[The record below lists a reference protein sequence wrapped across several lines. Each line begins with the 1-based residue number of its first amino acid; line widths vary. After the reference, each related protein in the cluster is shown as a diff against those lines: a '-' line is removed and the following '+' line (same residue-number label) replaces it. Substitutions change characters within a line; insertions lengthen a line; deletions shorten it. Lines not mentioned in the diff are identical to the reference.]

1 MFPFSSVKVFSTT
14 GSEVLASEVCE
25 SLKPRLPDQLIPG
38 RELVL
43 SRSNVQRFSN
53 QNIQVQVDNVRG
65 HFVVVI
71 HTQVPPVNDGLIE
84 LFALLDAINNARPA
98 DVLLVFPY
106 MPYVRSDRKNKP
118 RISTMAH
125 RLAHILSVSFEIK
138 RVILL
143 DPHDSHIKH
152 YFNPVADEISAIY
165 LMINYLE
172 REFFNTVHKK
182 DSVVVFSD
190 PGSAT
195 RYKTVAYLLGLPTAY
210 VEKDRPDDSEKP
222 KFSKI
227 VGDVKGK
234 HCLLIDDE
242 ILTGSTAIGDAE
254 ILKSEGAVSVSM
266 LAVHPILRD
275 KELTQ
280 AQLIEKL
287 DRSLIE
293 RFIVTN
299 SIPQEPGIF
308 SSRFT
313 VLSIAPFLGEAIKRS
328 IVGQSLTELHKL
340 ESVKIYR

>member
-14 GSEVLASEVCE
+14 GSGGLADEICE
-25 SLKPRLPDQLIPG
+25 SLKPRLPDQLVPG
-38 RELVL
+38 GKLTL
-43 SRSNVQRFSN
+43 SRSDVKHFSN
-53 QNIQVQVDNVRG
+53 ENIQVQVDNVRG

-125 RLAHILSVSFEIK
+125 RLANILSVSFEIK

-165 LMINYLE
+165 LMIDYLE
-172 REFFNTVHKK
+172 REFFNTVQKK

-195 RYKTVAYLLGLPTAY
+195 RYKTVAYLLGLKTAY
-210 VEKDRPDDSEKP
+210 VEKDRPDDSETP

-227 VGDVKGK
+227 VGDVKEK

-242 ILTGSTAIGDAE
+242 ILTGGTAIGDAE
-254 ILKSEGAVSVSM
+254 ILKSEGAISINM

-275 KELTQ
+275 KDLAQAEL
-280 AQLIEKL
+280 IKKL
-287 DRSLIE
+287 DGSSIE

-299 SIPQEPGIF
+299 SIPQNPGIL
-308 SSRFT
+308 SSKFT

-328 IVGQSLTELHKL
+328 ILGQSLTELHRL

>member
-14 GSEVLASEVCE
+14 GSEVLATEICE

-38 RELVL
+38 GELVL
-43 SRSNVQRFSN
+43 GKTNIQRFSN
-53 QNIQVQVDNVRG
+53 ENIQVQVDNVRG

-106 MPYVRSDRKNKP
+106 MPYSRSDRKNKP

-125 RLAHILSVSFEIK
+125 RLAHILSVSFGIR

-152 YFNPVADEISAIY
+152 YFDPVADEISATY
-165 LMINYLE
+165 LLIDYLE
-172 REFFNTVHKK
+172 REIFNTLSKN

-190 PGSAT
+190 PGSAI
-195 RYKTVAYLLGLPTAY
+195 RYKNVAYLLRLSTAY
-210 VEKDRPDDSEKP
+210 IEKDRPDDSEKP
-222 KFSKI
+222 RFSKI
-227 VGDVKGK
+227 VGDVKNK
-234 HCLLIDDE
+234 TCLLIDDE
-242 ILTGSTAIGDAE
+242 ILTGATAIGDAQ
-254 ILKSEGAVSVSM
+254 ILKEEGAGSIIMV
-266 LAVHPILRD
+266 AVHIILRD
-275 KELTQ
+275 KEIPPDILVMNLTG
-280 AQLIEKL
+280 
-287 DRSLIE
+287 SSIE

-299 SIPQEPGIF
+299 SIPQKPGF
-308 SSRFT
+308 LTPKFN

-328 IVGQSLTELHKL
+328 ILGQSLTELHKR
-340 ESVKIYR
+340 ESVNLYR

>member
-14 GSEVLASEVCE
+14 GSEDLASEICE

-38 RELVL
+38 GKLIL
-43 SRSNVQRFSN
+43 SKSNVQRFSN
-53 QNIQVQVDNVRG
+53 ENIQVQVDNVRG

-98 DVLLVFPY
+98 DILLVFPY
-106 MPYVRSDRKNKP
+106 FPYVRSDRKNKP

-125 RLAHILSVSFEIK
+125 RLADIISVSFGIK

-152 YFNPVADEISAIY
+152 YFSPVADEVSAIY
-165 LMINYLE
+165 LMIDYLE
-172 REFFNTVHKK
+172 REFFKTVPKEE
-182 DSVVVFSD
+182 SVVVFSD

-195 RYKTVAYLLGLPTAY
+195 RYKNVAYLLDLTTAY

-227 VGDVKGK
+227 VGMVKGK

-242 ILTGSTAIGDAE
+242 ILTGGTAIGDAE
-254 ILKSEGAVSVSM
+254 ILREEGASSINM

-275 KELTQ
+275 KGLTQ
-280 AQLIEKL
+280 AALIEKL
-287 DRSLIE
+287 ERSSVE
-293 RFIVTN
+293 KFIVTN
-299 SIPQEPGIF
+299 SIPQNPKILGNKFII
-308 SSRFT
+308 
-313 VLSIAPFLGEAIKRS
+313 LSIAPFLGESIKRS
-328 IVGQSLTELHKL
+328 ILGQSLTELHQRDNVKL
-340 ESVKIYR
+340 YR